1 MCGRV
6 PVKLHR
12 LSHHETVL
20 QVYNNGMSD
29 INKVD
34 FTVDSEL
41 AWREDADLGKV
52 LTKWYS
58 DFVSKRLTTPGLC
71 YSLNRY
77 PPINYSLIIYLFTQ
91 IPISFSFLFL

>member
-1 MCGRV
+1 
-6 PVKLHR
+6 
-12 LSHHETVL
+12 
-20 QVYNNGMSD
+20 MSD

-58 DFVSKRLTTPGLC
+58 DFVSQRLTTPGLC
-71 YSLNRY
+71 YSLNRS
-77 PPINYSLIIYLFTQ
+77 PPIN
-91 IPISFSFLFL
+91 